1 MAKLKILAAICD
13 EPGEGDVLSLRHV
26 MIDDPHEMEVRVKIE
41 TTGICR
47 SDIHYLRGVWTH
59 PKPVILGHEA
69 CGVIESV
76 GAGVSKNRIGE
87 KVVLTFTP
95 SCGQCRFCVVGRS
108 VLCEEVARAAALGTM
123 WDNTTRF
130 FEVSGKPIHHLS
142 LVSSFCE
149 YTVVPSN
156 GAIKI
161 DQETSSEQAC
171 LLGCGA
177 LAGIGAA
184 LNTAEVRPGDS
195 VAVFGCGGV
204 GLSVVQGAKLCN
216 ALPIVAVDVR
226 ADKEAEAR
234 RFGATHFVDASSGDP
249 VAAVRKITGDGAD
262 FTFEAT
268 GRTEI
273 AELCYKATRR
283 AGTTVLIGQPTE
295 NAMAGFPP
303 YWIAQDENRVIGS
316 SYGSTRPMIDFPK
329 VLRLVKHG
337 MLNLEAL
344 VSEVWPFERINE
356 AIALVETGSVNR
368 MVLRFNGKT

>member
-1 MAKLKILAAICD
+1 MAHHAMLAAVCD
-13 EPGEGDVLSLRHV
+13 EPGEGDVLDLREV
-26 MIDDPHEMEVRVKIE
+26 RIDDPHEMEVRVKLLA
-41 TTGICR
+41 TGICR
-47 SDIHYLRGVWTH
+47 SDIHYLRGVWVH

-69 CGVIESV
+69 CGIIEAV
-76 GAGVSKNRIGE
+76 GPGVPKSRVGE

-95 SCGQCRFCVVGRS
+95 SCGHCRFCVSGRS
-108 VLCEEVARAAALGTM
+108 VLCEEVARAAAQGTM
-123 WDNTTRF
+123 WDDTTRF
-130 FEVSGKPIHHLS
+130 FERNGRPIHHLS

-149 YTVVPSN
+149 YTIVPHN
-156 GAIKI
+156 GAITVAH
-161 DQETSSEQAC
+161 DVSPEEGC

-177 LAGIGAA
+177 MAGIGAA
-184 LNTAEVRPGDS
+184 LNTAQVRPGDS

-226 ADKEAEAR
+226 PEKEAEAR
-234 RFGATHFVDASSGDP
+234 RFGATHFVDAKAGDP
-249 VAAVRKITGDGAD
+249 VKAVRDITGDGAD

-268 GRTEI
+268 GQTET
-273 AELCYKATRR
+273 AELCYRATRR

-295 NAMAGFPP
+295 NALAGFPP

-337 MLNLEAL
+337 LLNLESL
-344 VSEVWPFERINE
+344 VSDVWAFERINE
-356 AIALVETGSVNR
+356 AIALVETGRVNR
-368 MVLRFNGKT
+368 MVLRFDGSA

>member
-1 MAKLKILAAICD
+1 MARIEMLAAVCD
-13 EPGEGDVLSLRHV
+13 TPGEGDVLNLRRV
-26 MIDDPHEMEVRVKIE
+26 LVDDPHELEVRVKIE

-47 SDIHYLRGVWTH
+47 SDIHYLRGVWVH

-69 CGVIESV
+69 CGHIESV
-76 GAGVSKNRIGE
+76 GAGVPKSRIGE

-95 SCGQCRFCVVGRS
+95 SCGNCRFCVSGRS
-108 VLCEEVARAAALGTM
+108 VLCEEVARAAAQGTM

-130 FEVSGKPIHHLS
+130 FDLDGTPLHHLS

-149 YTVVPSN
+149 YTVVPHN
-156 GAIKI
+156 GAIRI
-161 DQETSSEQAC
+161 DPATSSEQAC

-177 LAGIGAA
+177 MAGIGAA

-216 ALPIVAVDVR
+216 ALPIVAVDVKPE
-226 ADKEAEAR
+226 KEAEAR
-234 RFGATHFVDASSGDP
+234 RFGATHFVNSAEVDA
-249 VAAVRKITGDGAD
+249 VAAVREITGGGAD

-268 GRTEI
+268 GITVN

-283 AGTTVLIGQPTE
+283 AGTTVLIGQPSET
-295 NAMAGFPP
+295 AMAGFPP
-303 YWIAQDENRVIGS
+303 FWIAQDENKVIGS

-337 MLNLEAL
+337 LLNLEDL
-344 VSEVWPFERINE
+344 VTDVWPFARINE
-356 AIALVETGSVNR
+356 AIAFVETGKANR
-368 MVLRFNGKT
+368 LVLKF